1 MIINRDSENTASGLV
16 DDAEAIAFSRDD
28 IDYSPRNCRSS
39 LETANTID
47 STTVSY
53 GNTTSSN
60 VTVEQW
66 NCRLLPPVS
75 NLNDL

>member
-1 MIINRDSENTASGLV
+1 MTVNREGENTASGLV
-16 DDAEAIAFSRDD
+16 DDAEAIAFALID
-28 IDYSPRNCRSS
+28 INHSPRNFRSP

-47 STTVSY
+47 STTVSH

-66 NCRLLPPVS
+66 NCGLLPPVS